1 MGSIKSTGK
10 AIDISVVV
18 PCYNEQGALPF
29 YYDKMKE
36 VMALLPELSFEIII
50 VDDGSTDGTLE
61 AAKQLAKSDERIRYI
76 SFSRNFGKEAAM
88 YAGLKNASGKYTA
101 IMDADLQDPPE
112 MLPEMY
118 RVITE
123 EGYDAV
129 GTRRVTRKG
138 EPPVRSFFAR
148 KFYKIMSRISKAN
161 MVDGARD
168 YRLMNRK
175 YVDAL
180 LSLGEYNRFSKGLFG
195 WVGFKVKWLEF
206 ENVNRIAG
214 ETKWSFGQLF
224 LYSLDGIVA
233 FSNVPLY
240 MASIAGIGSFIAAI
254 AAMIF
259 IIVRRLVFGD
269 PVAGW
274 ASTVVII
281 LFIGGIQLLSI
292 GILGLYLSKLY
303 LEAKNRPIYLLDET
317 NIKDAR

>member
-1 MGSIKSTGK
+1 ML
-10 AIDISVVV
+10 SVIV
-18 PCYNEQGALPF
+18 PAYNEEGLVLAAAQRLHEVLAGADIPH
-29 YYDKMKE
+29 E
-36 VMALLPELSFEIII
+36 VIF
-50 VDDGSTDGTLE
+50 VDDGSRDRTW
-61 AAKQLAKSDERIRYI
+61 DEIDMAHQNFPDVRGLR
-76 SFSRNFGKEAAM
+76 FSRNFGKEAAM
-88 YAGLKNASGKYTA
+88 YAGLQHAVGEYVA

-112 MLPEMY
+112 MLPKMY
-118 RVITE
+118 QVLTK

-138 EPPVRSFFAR
+138 EPPIRSFFAR
-148 KFYKIMSRISKAN
+148 KFYRLMSRISKAN
-161 MVDGARD
+161 MVYGARD

-180 LSLGEYNRFSKGLFG
+180 LSLKEYNRFSKGLFG

-206 ENVNRIAG
+206 ENVNRVAG
-214 ETKWSFGQLF
+214 ETKWSFWQLF

-233 FSNVPLY
+233 FSNAPLY
-240 MASIAGIGSFIAAI
+240 IASIAGVFSFIVAI
-254 AAMIF
+254 TAMLF
-259 IIVRRLVFGD
+259 IIIRRLVFGD

-303 LEAKNRPIYLLDET
+303 LEAKDRPIYLIGES
-317 NIKDAR
+317 NIEKPIEKY

>member
-1 MGSIKSTGK
+1 MEKNKISI
-10 AIDISVVV
+10 VV
-18 PCYNEQGALPF
+18 PCFNEKEALPLF
-29 YYDKMKE
+29 YNKITQVFDQMSQESETAGLYY
-36 VMALLPELSFEIII
+36 ELII
-50 VDDGSTDGTLE
+50 VDDGSMDGTLDVAKE
-61 AAKQLAKSDERIRYI
+61 LAANDSGVKYI

-88 YAGLKNASGKYTA
+88 YAGLQHAVGEYVA

-112 MLPEMY
+112 MLPKMY
-118 RVITE
+118 QVLNK

-138 EPPVRSFFAR
+138 EPAIRSFFAR
-148 KFYKIMSRISKAN
+148 KF
-161 MVDGARD
+161 

-180 LSLGEYNRFSKGLFG
+180 LSLKEYNRFSKGLFG

-206 ENVNRIAG
+206 ENVNRVAG
-214 ETKWSFGQLF
+214 ETKWSFWQLF

-233 FSNVPLY
+233 FSNAPLY
-240 MASIAGIGSFIAAI
+240 MASIAGVFSFIVAI
-254 AAMIF
+254 IAMLF
-259 IIVRRLVFGD
+259 IIIRRLVFGD

-303 LEAKNRPIYLLDET
+303 LEAKDRPIYLIGES
-317 NIKDAR
+317 NIEKPTEKN